1 MEDLRLFL
9 LCVLVLIQTIPVEMS
24 SFQDFLDLGDD
35 IDGYSNLSTND
46 EELEDARRKAV
57 DPQGSWLSFIEHSKR
72 LPDGKQSGR
81 KRKHK
86 RNNRLRCPPGPMGP
100 PGPQGP
106 RGIPGPPGAIITQ
119 EEMMREFRAMVKEA
133 AEKRADELVSEKCS
147 ACQEAV
153 NGSRI
158 RAPQDEAEVLSHV
171 PRISVGFHMR
181 LRRNIVVSGKTFM
194 ELKTFHQPFAG
205 GAFHRG
211 DTFNARS
218 GRFAAPTD
226 GIYQFSL
233 NLHIR
238 AKKKSRRSNLKKRD
252 TINTQVCID
261 SLCQNFASLKHYT
274 GLESNSK
281 VFTVSFTGFLELKVG
296 QYASVYVD
304 NASNLNAVVQSG
316 SDFTGLLIGS

>member
-119 EEMMREFRAMVKEA
+119 EEMMREFRAMVKEISLRCKA
-133 AEKRADELVSEKCS
+133 NGALYYEIEAYLHDIQNVYTCVEGTPSTRSDLSEHREESFSFRLSK
-147 ACQEAV
+147 Q
-153 NGSRI
+153 I
-158 RAPQDEAEVLSHV
+158 R
-171 PRISVGFHMR
+171 M
-181 LRRNIVVSGKTFM
+181 
-194 ELKTFHQPFAG
+194 
-205 GAFHRG
+205 
-211 DTFNARS
+211 
-218 GRFAAPTD
+218 
-226 GIYQFSL
+226 
-233 NLHIR
+233 
-238 AKKKSRRSNLKKRD
+238 
-252 TINTQVCID
+252 
-261 SLCQNFASLKHYT
+261 
-274 GLESNSK
+274 
-281 VFTVSFTGFLELKVG
+281 
-296 QYASVYVD
+296 
-304 NASNLNAVVQSG
+304 
-316 SDFTGLLIGS
+316 